1 MHSTTTASST
11 PFAPA
16 GDPLALDPEAMR
28 ALGHRTVDALVDL
41 MTDPSTRCLT
51 RATAGQMAERLP
63 SGPAPDAPRD
73 WDDLVDQLGEDVFP
87 YMSRLDHPR
96 YFGYIPASG
105 TFPGALGDLMAS
117 VLNLDVGSWMQS
129 AGPSRLELVVLDW
142 FKRWIGYPDDAAGV
156 LVSGGSAANMTA
168 LACAREALLGPMS
181 PHAVAYVSDQAHSS
195 LARAARL
202 LGFRADQVRVLPADE
217 TRRLS
222 PDVVAAAID
231 ADARAGYKPLFVAGA
246 AGTTNTGAVDPLA
259 ELAAVCR
266 ERGVWFHVDGAYGGF
281 AALTARGRA
290 ALRGIDQADSVTL
303 DPHKWLY
310 QPFECGSLL
319 VRDGALLSK
328 AFEIAPDYLKDTLLE
343 HEEVNFADRGL
354 QLSRSSR
361 ALKVWLSVS
370 YFGAG
375 AFREAIDRSLDCA
388 VAAEQHIR
396 DTDELELLS
405 PASLGVVCFRRRGR
419 EGEDEETAARRN
431 AALVA
436 AFEATGDG
444 LVSSTRLRG
453 RYAIRL
459 CVMNHT
465 SSEADVKKV
474 LDWFA
479 RAKEP
484 EAIQVAAPAERR
496 SLPAG
501 EDRWLHAGPF
511 KTADL
516 RALPLFAELSPR
528 DLERVGQW
536 ARCVYVPAGDL
547 VTRQWN
553 SARDFYVV
561 LSGRAQVEHDGRI
574 VADRGPGEFFGELAA
589 LDWGAGFGYARLA
602 TVRAV
607 EPLRLLALAPGHLG
621 QLMAAVPELDDRVR
635 TAARDRLDSVAH

>member
-1 MHSTTTASST
+1 VTQTTAATDS

-16 GDPLALDPEAMR
+16 GDPLALDAESMR
-28 ALGHRTVDALVDL
+28 AIGHRTVDALVDL

-51 RATAGQMAERLP
+51 RASAGDMAERLP
-63 SGPAPDAPRD
+63 AGPAPDEPRH
-73 WDDLVDQLGEDVFP
+73 WDDLVDQLSEDVFP

-96 YFGYIPASG
+96 YFGYIPACG

-142 FKRWIGYPDDAAGV
+142 FKRWIGYPDAAAGV

-168 LACAREALLGPMS
+168 LAVARETLLGPMS
-181 PHAVAYVSDQAHSS
+181 PHAVAYVSDQTHSS
-195 LARAARL
+195 MARAARL
-202 LGFRADQVRVLPADE
+202 LGFRSDQVRVLPADE
-217 TRRLS
+217 SRRLS

-231 ADARAGYKPLFVAGA
+231 ADARAGYKPLFVAGN
-246 AGTTNTGAVDPLA
+246 AGTTNTGAVDPLG
-259 ELAAVCR
+259 ELAEVCR

-281 AALTARGRA
+281 AALTARGRG

-319 VRDGALLSK
+319 VRDGELLHK
-328 AFEIAPDYLKDTLLE
+328 AFEIAPDYLKDTME
-343 HEEVNFADRGL
+343 PEEVNFADRGL

-370 YFGAG
+370 FFGAD
-375 AFREAIDRSLDCA
+375 AFREAIDRSLDA
-388 VAAEQHIR
+388 ALAAEQHVQ
-396 DTDELELLS
+396 DSEELELLS
-405 PASLGVVCFRRRGR
+405 PASLGVVCFRRRGL
-419 EGEDEETAARRN
+419 EGEDEEAIARRN

-436 AFEATGDG
+436 AFERTGDG

-465 SSEADVKKV
+465 SSEDDVRQV

-479 RAKEP
+479 NAAEPPLVRAE
-484 EAIQVAAPAERR
+484 AAPERR
-496 SLPAG
+496 ATPAG
-501 EDRWLHAGPF
+501 EDRWLNVGPF

-516 RALPLFAELSPR
+516 RAVPLFESLDP
-528 DLERVGQW
+528 DQLERVGQW
-536 ARCVYVPAGDL
+536 ARSVYVPAGDP

-561 LSGRAQVEHDGRI
+561 LSGRAQVEHDGKV

-602 TVRAV
+602 TVTAA
-607 EPLRLLALAPGHLG
+607 EPLRLLVLGPAHLG
-621 QLMAAVPELDDRVR
+621 QLMAAAPEVDRQVR
-635 TAARDRLDSVAH
+635 AAARDRLDTVAR